1 MSQISKVMVVGP
13 LRWYAE
19 GFRGE
24 LARLGYTPG
33 SVEVQIEVVDR
44 LSRWLA
50 GEGLVVSVLDEQ
62 VVTHFL
68 AVTEWDRQ
76 RVPTLRTFQPLL
88 AWLRQQGLAGSASLP
103 VLSAVDEL
111 LARYGAWLGRVRGL
125 SPRTANRYVVTAR
138 RFLAARVGAGAGPS
152 GAEGLSGPDVSRF
165 LLAERHRGLSVG
177 SMKGRVAELCSLLRF
192 LHSEGIIEAD
202 LASAV
207 PAVAGWRDSEIAPML
222 SPLQVQAML
231 DSCDRSS
238 PTGSRDFAILTVL
251 ARLGLRAGE
260 LAGLCLEDI
269 DWRAGEIIIRRGKA
283 RREDRLPLLTD
294 VGEALAVVLGQQPSG
309 DHMPKRVRDPSRAH
323 PVAAPQHGQPCR
335 VGRLSTGRRPG
346 GALAQAPPRL
356 GGRTGPPG
364 SGACRHWPGAAS
376 PGLGHHRQVRQGRVR
391 VAAPGRPALARSG
404 PVTGLADALAD
415 YLELR
420 RSFGYKL
427 DEAGR
432 LLPRFVAYMGSVGAE
447 VITFEHALEWA
458 QLPQAAP
465 TTTVWARRMS
475 VVRGF
480 ARYLAGIDPRTQ
492 VPPAG
497 LIPAPPRRRR
507 PFIYTTADVLLLQHE
522 AAKQVPS
529 PLRATTIAT
538 VIGLLAATGMRVG
551 EVIALDR
558 ADIDWADNVLT
569 VRQTKFNKARHVPFH
584 PTVERGIGPLRN
596 RTGPAADSGAQDVE
610 LFRLH
615 RRHPPDLHRPG
626 FDVQETR
633 GVGWDRPRVGVTPRV
648 HDLRHAFAVRALMEW
663 YRRGDDVQS
672 RLPWLSTYLGHREP
686 RYTYTYL
693 TATPELLAL
702 AAERLEH
709 RDGLV
714 RP

>member
-1 MSQISKVMVVGP
+1 M
-13 LRWYAE
+13 
-19 GFRGE
+19 
-24 LARLGYTPG
+24 
-33 SVEVQIEVVDR
+33 
-44 LSRWLA
+44 
-50 GEGLVVSVLDEQ
+50 
-62 VVTHFL
+62 
-68 AVTEWDRQ
+68 
-76 RVPTLRTFQPLL
+76 
-88 AWLRQQGLAGSASLP
+88 
-103 VLSAVDEL
+103 
-111 LARYGAWLGRVRGL
+111 
-125 SPRTANRYVVTAR
+125 
-138 RFLAARVGAGAGPS
+138 
-152 GAEGLSGPDVSRF
+152 
-165 LLAERHRGLSVG
+165 
-177 SMKGRVAELCSLLRF
+177 
-192 LHSEGIIEAD
+192 
-202 LASAV
+202 
-207 PAVAGWRDSEIAPML
+207 
-222 SPLQVQAML
+222 
-231 DSCDRSS
+231 
-238 PTGSRDFAILTVL
+238 
-251 ARLGLRAGE
+251 
-260 LAGLCLEDI
+260 
-269 DWRAGEIIIRRGKA
+269 
-283 RREDRLPLLTD
+283 
-294 VGEALAVVLGQQPSG
+294 
-309 DHMPKRVRDPSRAH
+309 
-323 PVAAPQHGQPCR
+323 
-335 VGRLSTGRRPG
+335 
-346 GALAQAPPRL
+346 
-356 GGRTGPPG
+356 
-364 SGACRHWPGAAS
+364 
-376 PGLGHHRQVRQGRVR
+376 
-391 VAAPGRPALARSG
+391 
-404 PVTGLADALAD
+404 TGLADALAD

-584 PTVERGIGPLRN
+584 PTVSAALGRYATERDRLLTVAPKTSSFFVSTVGTRLIYTDLALTFRKLVVSAGIG
-596 RTGPAADSGAQDVE
+596 
-610 LFRLH
+610 
-615 RRHPPDLHRPG
+615 
-626 FDVQETR
+626 R
-633 GVGWDRPRVGVTPRV
+633 GSAVTPRV